1 MKKKLLLFIFCS
13 LLFALCSLLFY
24 GCGQKKKE
32 TKIQETIEKKTLVKI
47 AKVKIG
53 KIEENISLVGD
64 IYGQR
69 EVKVYTKVSGKLTK
83 KIKNEGELVKEDEVV
98 ALIDRNEPA
107 LNFAQAEVK
116 SPIAGMITKYFVD
129 LGDEVFPAQPMPGQP
144 LLTIAEINK
153 VKIEI
158 HLSEKDTGKVKKEQK
173 VRILVDAY
181 PEKIFWGKVSE
192 IAPQI
197 NSLTR
202 KLKVD
207 VEVSNEEHLL
217 KSGMF
222 ARVEIITN
230 EYENI
235 LVVPLKAV
243 LDKEKEKVV
252 FVVKENKAKMVLV
265 GTGVND
271 EENIEIKKG
280 LSLGE
285 KVIVEG
291 NYGLTEGTEIEII
304 K

>member
-47 AKVKIG
+47 AKAKIG

-144 LLTIAEINK
+144 LLTIAEIDK
-153 VKIEI
+153 VKVEVY
-158 HLSEKDTGKVKKEQK
+158 LSEKDTGKVKKEQK

>member
-83 KIKNEGELVKEDEVV
+83 KIKNEGELVKENEVV

>member
-13 LLFALCSLLFY
+13 LLFALCFLLFY

-32 TKIQETIEKKTLVKI
+32 TKIPETLEKKALVKI
-47 AKVKIG
+47 AKVKIS
-53 KIEENISLVGD
+53 KIEETIPLVGD

-144 LLTIAEINK
+144 LLTIAEIDK
-153 VKIEI
+153 VKVEVY
-158 HLSEKDTGKVKKEQK
+158 LSEKDTGKVKKEQK

-252 FVVKENKAKMVLV
+252 FVVKENKAKMVPV
-265 GTGVND
+265 ETGVND

>member
-53 KIEENISLVGD
+53 KIEETISLVGD